1 MTYSDQLAAPSL
13 IALPARGTLTPLFR
27 RLLLFAYVT
36 DGSFRFALHHL
47 YLSPS
52 PTMVHHPFCDFPL
65 HLLHLLH
72 FSLLRTQSC
81 LPGFADCA
89 AVLPS
94 RLPILI
100 ARHLCAGIHRPGVVA
115 PLRSPHFISSLPLSL
130 QTTAPLHSVWRG
142 GSLTLFLSISLSF
155 SATLPHHTRA
165 PFPIPAIASHLNIAV
180 PLESRSLVG
189 RPPPVVRFVAT
200 VRR

>member
-100 ARHLCAGIHRPGVVA
+100 ARHLCAGVHRADVVA
-115 PLRSPHFISSLPLSL
+115 PLRSPHFISSLPFSL
-130 QTTAPLHSVWRG
+130 QATAPLHSVWRG
-142 GSLTLFLSISLSF
+142 GSLSLSLSLSF

-165 PFPIPAIASHLNIAV
+165 PFHIPAIASHLNIAV

-189 RPPPVVRFVAT
+189 RPPTVVRFVAT